1 MIVLNTAM
9 QERGKLVKK
18 TLFGKIDNQEVFLF
32 RLENENK
39 MSVTLSNFGALVI
52 RLEVPDIRGNV
63 ADVVLGYDTLEEY
76 RKNDN
81 FYGAIVGPN
90 ANRIGGAAYTL
101 EGKTYQLD
109 KNDGQN
115 NLHSHKE
122 FGTHKRVWDYAVE
135 ENSVIFRLQ
144 LKDGEM
150 GFGGNKDISVR
161 YTLTRDNALEITYD
175 VTSDQN
181 TPINMTNHS
190 YFNLDGQGN
199 GNIKDH
205 KLQLF
210 ASAFTPSSPDMIPT
224 GKIISVE
231 NTPMDFRIMQ
241 SFGAR
246 INQLPAT
253 NGYDH
258 NWALDAYNGSVRK
271 IAVVKNTDETRTMEV
286 YTDLPGIQ
294 IYTGNGMTTEKAKD
308 GAIYDRYS
316 GFALE
321 TQFFPD
327 SVNKPQFPSCIF
339 GPDKPYHT
347 TTIYQF

>member
-1 MIVLNTAM
+1 M
-9 QERGKLVKK
+9 
-18 TLFGKIDNQEVFLF
+18 
-32 RLENENK
+32 
-39 MSVTLSNFGALVI
+39 
-52 RLEVPDIRGNV
+52 
-63 ADVVLGYDTLEEY
+63 
-76 RKNDN
+76 
-81 FYGAIVGPN
+81 
-90 ANRIGGAAYTL
+90 
-101 EGKTYQLD
+101 
-109 KNDGQN
+109 
-115 NLHSHKE
+115 
-122 FGTHKRVWDYAVE
+122 WDYAVE